1 MNKKLAIKGHP
12 TRGKEVIEILEMLG
26 GKNIHNSWG
35 VFENRIYTIDDKT
48 DEIIDIS
55 EIHYSDYNL
64 FTLEEFLGKY
74 PYKVGDKVNSP
85 CKGCIKTITSMEW
98 DTYLNTVTY
107 KLDNRIYTN
116 IDQLKVVNDL
126 QPYKEATMGDRP
138 DLLQQLKEYFENT
151 PREVVEK
158 EWHEYDKY
166 NEIGPSVEEYLE
178 YVSNIRQPQYPKT
191 YEECAEI
198 LLERASVRNDI
209 GYKGDLLVN
218 LQRLLICRDAYWF
231 IYNNW
236 KPTHKSGCDNT
247 IYTIHRFKEE
257 VIKGATSHR
266 HALLEF
272 PTEEMRD
279 EFYENFKTLIFACK
293 ELI

>member
-1 MNKKLAIKGHP
+1 MKKNLAIKGHA

-26 GKNIHNSWG
+26 GKNTINLNGENHNM
-35 VFENRIYTIDDKT
+35 IYIINLSYYG
-48 DEIIDIS
+48 EIIYMPYRTDA
-55 EIHYSDYNL
+55 YTV
-64 FTLEEFLGKY
+64 FTLEEFIKKF
-74 PYKVGDKVNSP
+74 PYKVGDKVNYVKYNDEHPSAY
-85 CKGCIKTITSMEW
+85 TIQRMRWTGATIE
-98 DTYLNTVTY
+98 YL
-107 KLDNRIYTN
+107 LDSSGFSALT
-116 IDQLKVVNDL
+116 KDL
-126 QPYKEATMGDRP
+126 QPYKEETMEDRP
-138 DLLQQLKEYFENT
+138 NLLQQLKEYFENT
-151 PREVVEK
+151 PREIVEK

-178 YVSNIRQPQYPKT
+178 YVNNIRQPQYPKT
-191 YEECAEI
+191 CEECAEI

-247 IYTIHRFKEE
+247 IYTIHRFNEK

-266 HALLEF
+266 HFLLEF

>member
-1 MNKKLAIKGHP
+1 MKKNLAIKGHA

-26 GKNIHNSWG
+26 GKNIHYSWG

-55 EIHYSDYNL
+55 ERYYSDYNL
-64 FTLEEFLGKY
+64 FTLEEFLEKY
-74 PYKVGDKVNSP
+74 PYKVGDKVKVCGDNLGVIISMRWEIDYVVY
-85 CKGCIKTITSMEW
+85 KVKLSKNGYKTSKTSE
-98 DTYLNTVTY
+98 N
-107 KLDNRIYTN
+107 
-116 IDQLKVVNDL
+116 L
-126 QPYKEATMGDRP
+126 QPYKEETMGDRP

-178 YVSNIRQPQYPKT
+178 YVSNIRQLQYPKT

-209 GYKGDLLVN
+209 GYKGDLLIN
-218 LQRLLICRDAYWF
+218 LQRLLICRDAYWL

-247 IYTIHRFKEE
+247 IYNIHRFNEE
-257 VIKGATSHR
+257 VIKSATLHR
-266 HALLEF
+266 HSLLEF

-279 EFYENFKTLIFACK
+279 KFYENFKTLIFACK

>member
-1 MNKKLAIKGHP
+1 MKKINIAELLKDCPKG
-12 TRGKEVIEILEMLG
+12 M
-26 GKNIHNSWG
+26 
-35 VFENRIYTIDDKT
+35 
-48 DEIIDIS
+48 
-55 EIHYSDYNL
+55 
-64 FTLEEFLGKY
+64 
-74 PYKVGDKVNSP
+74 
-85 CKGCIKTITSMEW
+85 
-98 DTYLNTVTY
+98 
-107 KLDNRIYTN
+107 KLDCIIYDN
-116 IDQLKVVNDL
+116 VV
-126 QPYKEATMGDRP
+126 K
-138 DLLQQLKEYFENT
+138 
-151 PREVVEK
+151 
-158 EWHEYDKY
+158 
-166 NEIGPSVEEYLE
+166 
-178 YVSNIRQPQYPKT
+178 QPQYPKT

-247 IYTIHRFKEE
+247 IYTIHRFNEE

-266 HALLEF
+266 HSLLEF

>member
-247 IYTIHRFKEE
+247 IYTIHRFNEE

>member
-12 TRGKEVIEILEMLG
+12 TRGREVIELLEMLG
-26 GKNIHNSWG
+26 GKNTINLNGENHNM
-35 VFENRIYTIDDKT
+35 IYIINLSYYG
-48 DEIIDIS
+48 EIIYMPYRTDA
-55 EIHYSDYNL
+55 YTV
-64 FTLEEFLGKY
+64 FTLEEFIKKF
-74 PYKVGDKVNSP
+74 PYKVGDKVKVCGDNLGVIISMRWEIDYVVY
-85 CKGCIKTITSMEW
+85 KVKLSKNGYETSKTSE
-98 DTYLNTVTY
+98 N
-107 KLDNRIYTN
+107 
-116 IDQLKVVNDL
+116 L
-126 QPYKEATMGDRP
+126 QPYKEETIEDKP
-138 DLLQQLKEYFENT
+138 NLLEQLKEYFENT

-191 YEECAEI
+191 YEGCAEI
-198 LLERASVRNDI
+198 LLERASIRNDI

-247 IYTIHRFKEE
+247 IYTIHRFNEE
-257 VIKGATSHR
+257 VIKSATSHR
-266 HALLEF
+266 HSLLEF

-279 EFYENFKTLIFACK
+279 EFYENFKTLIFACT